1 MALDSGGLQEDSDS
15 VVCEHEK
22 AYAKKRCVRKH
33 GRDKGKVE
41 EVAALGR
48 EPSEHVVEAL

>member
-1 MALDSGGLQEDSDS
+1 MGLDSGELWEDL
-15 VVCEHEK
+15 CEHEK
-22 AYAKKRCVRKH
+22 AYEKRRCERKN